1 MTESKNLTKLSK
13 NHRKSYG
20 LFRSARYDI
29 CIKRE
34 KDTGGS
40 GSMNGKWK
48 EYQYKEQVKA
58 MERFHNLI
66 VYQYFDSYYQESRY
80 AVVLEGTMILS
91 SMEYPGGEIQS
102 LARVY
107 GRFLQRKKIC

>member
-1 MTESKNLTKLSK
+1 
-13 NHRKSYG
+13 
-20 LFRSARYDI
+20 
-29 CIKRE
+29 
-34 KDTGGS
+34 
-40 GSMNGKWK
+40 MNEKWK